1 MFLEF
6 ITFCT
11 IILLKILI
19 SSGLT
24 KTVTPAILRKRHSLR
39 RLMSQWKLPLKV
51 RRTSQWKRLSKMWRK
66 TATQIVTTAMT
77 NRFRSPHHCQALI
90 RKVETSDFW
99 WRQKCHTSLITS
111 RSMDRQKRNKLFCS
125 ILIVG
130 VTFSGILKLNTR
142 TNSNQKNHIVP
153 QHF

>member
-6 ITFCT
+6 KTFCT
-11 IILLKILI
+11 IILLQILI

-51 RRTSQWKRLSKMWRK
+51 RRRLTSQWKRHSKMWRK
-66 TATQIVTTAMT
+66 TPTQIVTTAMT
-77 NRFRSPHHCQALI
+77 NRFRSPHRCQALI
-90 RKVETSDFW
+90 RKVETSDFY
-99 WRQKCHTSLITS
+99 WRQNRHTSLITS

-130 VTFSGILKLNTR
+130 LTFSGILNTR
-142 TNSNQKNHIVP
+142 TNSN
-153 QHF
+153 